1 MSAERLLSRGNV
13 LTALSVCAIIFG
25 VALFG
30 QPETIF
36 RIPLMTT
43 TGEALAV
50 SSYVLAFALCALGVL
65 GLALATRA
73 RGRR

>member
-1 MSAERLLSRGNV
+1 MSAGKLLSRGNV

-50 SSYVLAFALCALGVL
+50 SSYVLAFLLCALGVL
-65 GLALATRA
+65 GLVLTTRGA
-73 RGRR
+73 RGR